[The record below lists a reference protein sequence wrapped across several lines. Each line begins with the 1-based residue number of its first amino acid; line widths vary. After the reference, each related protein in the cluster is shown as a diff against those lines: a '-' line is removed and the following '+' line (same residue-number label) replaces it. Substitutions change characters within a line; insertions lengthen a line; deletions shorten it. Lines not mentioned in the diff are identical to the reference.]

1 VFRAFIAK
9 EFLDHSFG
17 RENAP
22 LPSSLLASIIGRNRV
37 RYHRGLP
44 CAEPWRRDWNHV
56 LTGSLEPLQGLF
68 SLPKAPKTRG
78 CRPEETGQNTATA
91 SICSRRTVKKFRTRL
106 RRIAS
111 RCRGIQRHAI
121 CLMLD
126 CFLPVDDLSRLPRQL
141 CIAVDAVNMRI
152 NLSEIS
158 LRSLTTLTRR
168 IS

>member
-1 VFRAFIAK
+1 M
-9 EFLDHSFG
+9 HSKRVSWPQLG

-22 LPSSLLASIIGRNRV
+22 LPSPLLASIIGRNRGPISP
-37 RYHRGLP
+37 RLAMCGTLATR
-44 CAEPWRRDWNHV
+44 
-56 LTGSLEPLQGLF
+56 LEPFPDRVVEPHQGFLN
-68 SLPKAPKTRG
+68 LPKTPKTRG
-78 CRPEETGQNTATA
+78 CRPAEIGQNTATA

-126 CFLPVDDLSRLPRQL
+126 SFLPVDGLSRFPRQL

-158 LRSLTTLTRR
+158 LRSLTTLTPR
-168 IS
+168 IP